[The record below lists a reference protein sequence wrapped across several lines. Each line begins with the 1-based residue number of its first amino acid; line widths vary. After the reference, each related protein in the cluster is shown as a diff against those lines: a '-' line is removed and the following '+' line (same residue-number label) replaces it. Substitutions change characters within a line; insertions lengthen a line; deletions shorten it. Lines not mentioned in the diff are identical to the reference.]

1 MTDPQSLV
9 ALSGSVLL
17 AIGLSSAV
25 LLKGWQGWLELRRSE
40 LAARGGR
47 GRSSAGAQA
56 EVRELRERVRRLEAI
71 ASGGEGQATS

>member
-1 MTDPQSLV
+1 MTDPESLV

-25 LLKGWQGWLELRRSE
+25 LLKGWQGWLDLRRSE
-40 LAARGGR
+40 LSARGGG
-47 GRSSAGAQA
+47 GRRPGGGTG

-71 ASGGEGQATS
+71 ASGGDV

>member
-1 MTDPQSLV
+1 MTDPESLI

-25 LLKGWQGWLELRRSE
+25 FLKGWQGWLELRRSE
-40 LAARGGR
+40 LSAQGGGSR
-47 GRSSAGAQA
+47 RSGGGTS

-71 ASGGEGQATS
+71 ASGGEV

>member
-1 MTDPQSLV
+1 MTDPESLL

-40 LAARGGR
+40 LAARDGGSR
-47 GRSSAGAQA
+47 RAGSGTA

-71 ASGGEGQATS
+71 ASGGEV